1 MMGLYASWQY
11 DIYAG
16 IFIIHNIL
24 VLLLLFLSKLVELCC
39 HCQAEI
45 YKFYIC
51 VMYVTNDDGRI
62 TSYPPCALGDN

>member
-24 VLLLLFLSKLVELCC
+24 VLLLFLSKLVELCC

-45 YKFYIC
+45 YEF
-51 VMYVTNDDGRI
+51 
-62 TSYPPCALGDN
+62 